1 MKFGSKKGDFR
12 GDLGEFGPCLGPSL
26 VKQEKTKGSN
36 DYSISGGE
44 GVSGP
49 GEEAEDGWGYKSKT
63 GRAFNLGKGSLF

>member
-1 MKFGSKKGDFR
+1 MFGTFPNKK
-12 GDLGEFGPCLGPSL
+12 
-26 VKQEKTKGSN
+26 KTKGSN